1 LLWETRMK
9 KVFLFSLF
17 LFLLTPIVLA
27 SDCDLARSI
36 GKKAIKLFQTNKK
49 KGLIGLIKAYELCP
63 EDERIVFN
71 LGLAYWRYGA
81 RDKALETWAKGYKKF
96 PTSLKICINYASS
109 LLEFGKYEKAL
120 EVTNA
125 CLKQHKREKHLI
137 DTKAKAL
144 FYLGKYEDAYA
155 FLAFLSGFDTLKKKA
170 AGYMV
175 EEAWQVFRQ
184 GEREDATKKIVA
196 LAKKYPGE
204 SLFAETKDKMLLAL
218 IDETIIP
225 LPKPL
230 PHKMQA
236 ETIISASTTADVLD
250 NLIKPIKIKKK
261 DHAYAVIVGISK
273 YKHFSGP
280 HYARRDAENF
290 FKVLVNKGILKK
302 DDAHV
307 KLRLNKRATYG
318 NLWNDIEWL
327 CEKGKLYDD
336 ASIIFYF
343 SGHGSPLLARDEKT
357 IKDGLLIPY
366 EVALNAISP
375 RTTLPVSEIRNKF
388 ESLRAK
394 DVLVI
399 IDACF
404 TGTGKSKTSKKLIKP
419 VVDLAVWKSQKL
431 FISAASPDRA
441 AQEYETGKQ
450 GAFTYFF
457 LKALLGQ
464 GDRDKDGWVD
474 TFEAFSYAREML
486 ERLDLRQNPLMTPRN
501 VRIKLTKVR

>member
-1 LLWETRMK
+1 MK

-17 LFLLTPIVLA
+17 LFLLTPTVLA

-36 GKKAIKLFQTNKK
+36 GKKAIKLFQTNKE

-63 EDERIVFN
+63 EDERMVFN
-71 LGLAYWRYGA
+71 LGLAYYRYGA

-120 EVTNA
+120 EVTNV
-125 CLKQHKREKHLI
+125 CLKKHPKNKNLI
-137 DTKAKAL
+137 DTKANAL
-144 FYLGKYEDAYA
+144 FRLGKYKDAYA
-155 FLAFLSGFDTLKKKA
+155 FLISLSGFEALKEKA
-170 AGYMV
+170 AGYVV
-175 EEAWQVFRQ
+175 EEAWEVFRS
-184 GEREDATKKIVA
+184 GEREEAGKTMLA
-196 LAKKYPGE
+196 LSKKYPNE
-204 SLFAETKDKMLLAL
+204 PLFAETKDKMLEAL
-218 IDETIIP
+218 IDETVIP

-230 PHKMQA
+230 PHQTQTA
-236 ETIISASTTADVLD
+236 VVVTPSSTTELLD
-250 NLIKPIKIKKK
+250 SLIKPTKVKKRE
-261 DHAYAVIVGISK
+261 HAYAIIVGISK

-290 FKVLVNKGILKK
+290 YKVLVNKGMLKN
-302 DDAHV
+302 DDVHV

-336 ASIIFYF
+336 ATIIFYF

-441 AQEYETGKQ
+441 AQEYERGKQ